1 MAGETQ
7 IPEGDDG
14 LEAVVRALVGRVDQ
28 LTGEVAALRGQRR
41 KGLHGVERRRG
52 GAGRPGLP
60 GRHRLPALSRP
71 LQNETLTPIADWP

>member
-41 KGLHGVERRRG
+41 KGLHGVNGG
-52 GAGRPGLP
+52 GAVPDAQAYLDV
-60 GRHRLPALSRP
+60 
-71 LQNETLTPIADWP
+71 IAYLL